1 MPGSEIQLAPS
12 ICSTPACTSASLV
25 TTMTSP
31 TASARAAAAIVSRA
45 IARASRGRSVPA
57 SSRRVLAA
65 WVVFTGMMT
74 LQSMG
79 SLRGRIGQALGYR
92 GAELWQDIAAVQLE
106 EIGLVVPRIVE
117 DEMGETEI
125 EVALDLGH
133 VLVGIVRDD
142 EPARGALDR
151 QFLGEA
157 LHLEGIVHARL
168 LLGAERERRPEAG
181 VLERLL
187 TVGAERDLHLEHAVD
202 ARAVAALGKPLL
214 EGGDERVGVERGILA
229 ARRDPP
235 VGHATREARGGG
247 AGRAD
252 VDRHHGVRAVVDGRV
267 ADAIEGAV
275 VTHPFAAPQF
285 ADQQDRLLHA
295 LEALGRIRPRL
306 SQRDLVERLARADA
320 ENDALRIHRPERREL
335 LRDDARVIAEGRRE
349 HRGAEQHARG
359 RLTRGSEPRQGGGG
373 VAALV
378 HPRLQVIAEEHG
390 VEAVL
395 LRADGVVEQFARP
408 ELFARGLVSETDG
421 H

>member
-1 MPGSEIQLAPS
+1 GRRRATKAAPRSPTAGTKGRSSAVAESSARSRSVERSAGRAPSIAARASFEARSRPARAAPLRPMPGSEIQLAPS

-142 EPARGALDR
+142 EPA
-151 QFLGEA
+151 
-157 LHLEGIVHARL
+157 
-168 LLGAERERRPEAG
+168 
-181 VLERLL
+181 
-187 TVGAERDLHLEHAVD
+187 
-202 ARAVAALGKPLL
+202 
-214 EGGDERVGVERGILA
+214 
-229 ARRDPP
+229 
-235 VGHATREARGGG
+235 
-247 AGRAD
+247 
-252 VDRHHGVRAVVDGRV
+252 
-267 ADAIEGAV
+267 
-275 VTHPFAAPQF
+275 
-285 ADQQDRLLHA
+285 
-295 LEALGRIRPRL
+295 
-306 SQRDLVERLARADA
+306 
-320 ENDALRIHRPERREL
+320 
-335 LRDDARVIAEGRRE
+335 
-349 HRGAEQHARG
+349 
-359 RLTRGSEPRQGGGG
+359 
-373 VAALV
+373 
-378 HPRLQVIAEEHG
+378 
-390 VEAVL
+390 
-395 LRADGVVEQFARP
+395 
-408 ELFARGLVSETDG
+408 
-421 H
+421 